1 MKGVIMP
8 LELKAFTV
16 NMKSLDQDIDDP
28 IIAGA
33 GDANGR
39 TFRIIFTQEAAA
51 QFTEYSKVYLS
62 WRHKQEKIE
71 GLNVFTKVS
80 DDPLVWE
87 IHWPQT
93 MLHEGDVLCC
103 IKLVDDISIVQSTNF
118 IVHVLS
124 DPTTG
129 ENFVTS
135 DDYSI
140 FQTAIINMNYISQK
154 MVHLM
159 EDQEKEFSQMKDDF
173 SDMKEQIDE
182 ATDKANQA
190 YDLAQEALDQ
200 IEQKDTSSGV
210 YMTEY

>member
-1 MKGVIMP
+1 MKGVKMP

-16 NMKSLDQDIDDP
+16 NMKSMDQDIDDP

-39 TFRIIFTQEAAA
+39 TFRVIFTQEAAA

-62 WRHKQEKIE
+62 WKHKQAKIE
-71 GLNVFTKVS
+71 GLNVFTHVK
-80 DDPLVWE
+80 DDPMIWE
-87 IHWPQT
+87 IHWPQS

-124 DPTTG
+124 DPTSG

-154 MVHLM
+154 MVNQM
-159 EDQEKEFSQMKDDF
+159 EDQEKEFAGWREDF
-173 SDMKEQIDE
+173 SGMKEQISE

-190 YDLAQEALDQ
+190 YELAQDALEQ
-200 IEQKDTSSGV
+200 IEQKDTATGILMV
-210 YMTEY
+210 EY

>member
-1 MKGVIMP
+1 MP
-8 LELKAFTV
+8 TELKAFTV
-16 NMKSLDQDIDDP
+16 NMKSMDQDIDDP

-39 TFRIIFTQEAAA
+39 TFRVIFTQEAAA

-62 WRHKQEKIE
+62 WKHKQAKIE
-71 GLNVFTKVS
+71 GLNVFKQVN
-80 DDPLVWE
+80 DDPMIWE

-93 MLHEGDVLCC
+93 MLREGDVLCC

-124 DPTTG
+124 DPTSG

-140 FQTAIINMNYISQK
+140 FQTAIINLNYISQK
-154 MVHLM
+154 MVHQM
-159 EDQEKEFSQMKDDF
+159 EDQEKEFAGWREDFASMK
-173 SDMKEQIDE
+173 SEITA
-182 ATDKANQA
+182 ATDKANEA
-190 YDLAQEALDQ
+190 YELAQDALEQ
-200 IEQKDTSSGV
+200 ISQKDTATGIL
-210 YMTEY
+210 MTEY

>member
-62 WRHKQEKIE
+62 WKHKQEKVE

-124 DPTTG
+124 DPTSG

-140 FQTAIINMNYISQK
+140 FQTCVINMNYISQK

-173 SDMKEQIDE
+173 SDMKEQIEE

>member
-1 MKGVIMP
+1 MP
-8 LELKAFTV
+8 KELKAFTV
-16 NMKSLDQDIDDP
+16 NLKSLDQDIDDP

-39 TFRIIFTQEAAA
+39 TFRVLFTQEAAA
-51 QFTEYSKVYLS
+51 QFTEYTKVYLA
-62 WRHKQEKIE
+62 WKHKQNRTE
-71 GLNVFTKVS
+71 GLNVFTCKS
-80 DDPLVWE
+80 IDPMVWE
-87 IHWPQT
+87 IKWPSS
-93 MLHEGDVLCC
+93 MLKEGDVLCC
-103 IKLVDDISIVQSTNF
+103 IKLIDDISIVQSTNF

-140 FQTAIINMNYISQK
+140 FQTAVINMNYISEK

-159 EDQEKEFSQMKDDF
+159 EDQEKEFSQMKDEF
-173 SDMKEQIDE
+173 AGMQEQVNDAVE
-182 ATDKANQA
+182 KS
-190 YDLAQEALDQ
+190 DLALEMAQQALD
-200 IEQKDTSSGV
+200 KDITLGV

>member
-1 MKGVIMP
+1 MKGVKMP
-8 LELKAFTV
+8 IELKAFTV
-16 NMKSLDQDIDDP
+16 NMKSMDQDIDDP

-39 TFRIIFTQEAAA
+39 TFRVIFTQEAAA

-62 WRHKQEKIE
+62 WKHKQAKIE
-71 GLNVFTKVS
+71 GLNVFTHVK
-80 DDPLVWE
+80 DDPMIWE

-93 MLHEGDVLCC
+93 MLREGDVLCC
-103 IKLVDDISIVQSTNF
+103 IKLVDDVSIVQSTNF

-124 DPTTG
+124 DPTSG

-140 FQTAIINMNYISQK
+140 FQTAIINLNYISEK
-154 MVHLM
+154 MVHQM
-159 EDQEKEFSQMKDDF
+159 EDQEKEFAGWREDFASMKG
-173 SDMKEQIDE
+173 EITA

-190 YDLAQEALDQ
+190 YEMAADALEQ
-200 IEQKDTSSGV
+200 IEQKDTATGIL
-210 YMTEY
+210 MTEY

>member
-1 MKGVIMP
+1 MP
-8 LELKAFTV
+8 IELKAFTV
-16 NMKSLDQDIDDP
+16 NMKSMDQDIDDP

-39 TFRIIFTQEAAA
+39 TFRVIFTQEAAA

-62 WRHKQEKIE
+62 WKHKQERIE
-71 GLNVFTKVS
+71 GLNIFKQVN
-80 DDPLVWE
+80 DDPMIWE

-93 MLHEGDVLCC
+93 MLREGDVLCC

-124 DPTTG
+124 DPTSG

-140 FQTAIINMNYISQK
+140 FQTAIINLNYISQK
-154 MVHLM
+154 MVHQM
-159 EDQEKEFSQMKDDF
+159 EDQEKEFAGWREDFASMKG
-173 SDMKEQIDE
+173 EIAA
-182 ATDKANQA
+182 ATDKANEA
-190 YDLAQEALDQ
+190 YELAQDALEQ
-200 IEQKDTSSGV
+200 IAQKDTATGIL
-210 YMTEY
+210 MTEY

>member
-1 MKGVIMP
+1 MP
-8 LELKAFTV
+8 IELKAFTV
-16 NMKSLDQDIDDP
+16 NMKSMDQDIDDP

-39 TFRIIFTQEAAA
+39 TFRVIFTQEAAA

-62 WRHKQEKIE
+62 WKHKQEKIE

-129 ENFVTS
+129 ENFITS

-140 FQTAIINMNYISQK
+140 FQTAVINMNYISQK

-173 SDMKEQIDE
+173 SDMKEQIEE

>member
-1 MKGVIMP
+1 MKGVKMP

-16 NMKSLDQDIDDP
+16 NMKSMDQDIDDP

-39 TFRIIFTQEAAA
+39 TFRVIFTQEAAA

-62 WRHKQEKIE
+62 WKHKQAKIE
-71 GLNVFTKVS
+71 GLNIFTHVKN
-80 DDPLVWE
+80 DPMIWE
-87 IHWPQT
+87 IHWPQS

-124 DPTTG
+124 DPTSG

-154 MVHLM
+154 MVNQM
-159 EDQEKEFSQMKDDF
+159 EDQEKEFAGWREDF
-173 SDMKEQIDE
+173 SGMKEQILE

-190 YDLAQEALDQ
+190 YELAQDALEQ
-200 IEQKDTSSGV
+200 IEQKDTATGIL
-210 YMTEY
+210 MTEY

>member
-1 MKGVIMP
+1 MKGVKMP

-16 NMKSLDQDIDDP
+16 NMKSMDQDIDDP

-39 TFRIIFTQEAAA
+39 TFRVIFTQEAAA

-62 WRHKQEKIE
+62 WKHKQAKIE
-71 GLNVFTKVS
+71 GLNVFTHVK
-80 DDPLVWE
+80 DDPMIWE
-87 IHWPQT
+87 IHWPQS

-124 DPTTG
+124 DPTSG

-154 MVHLM
+154 MVNQM
-159 EDQEKEFSQMKDDF
+159 EDQEKEFAGWREDF
-173 SDMKEQIDE
+173 SGMKEQISE

-190 YDLAQEALDQ
+190 YELAQDALEQ
-200 IEQKDTSSGV
+200 IEQKDTATGIL
-210 YMTEY
+210 MTEY

>member
-1 MKGVIMP
+1 MKGVKMP

-16 NMKSLDQDIDDP
+16 NMKSMDQDIDDP

-39 TFRIIFTQEAAA
+39 TFRVIFTQEAAA

-62 WRHKQEKIE
+62 WKHKQAKIE
-71 GLNVFTKVS
+71 GLNVFTHVK
-80 DDPLVWE
+80 DDPMIWE
-87 IHWPQT
+87 IHWPQS

-124 DPTTG
+124 DPTSG

-154 MVHLM
+154 MVNQM
-159 EDQEKEFSQMKDDF
+159 EDQEKEFAGWREDF
-173 SDMKEQIDE
+173 SGMKEQISE

-190 YDLAQEALDQ
+190 YELAQDALEQ
-200 IEQKDTSSGV
+200 IEQKDTATGIL
-210 YMTEY
+210 MTKY

>member
-28 IIAGA
+28 IVAGA

-62 WRHKQEKIE
+62 WKHKQEKIE

-124 DPTTG
+124 DPTSG

-140 FQTAIINMNYISQK
+140 FQTAVINMNYISQK

-173 SDMKEQIDE
+173 SNMKEQIEE

>member
-1 MKGVIMP
+1 MP

-62 WRHKQEKIE
+62 WRHKQERVE
-71 GLNVFTKVS
+71 GLNVFTKVC

-87 IHWPQT
+87 IHWPQA

-124 DPTTG
+124 DPTSG

-140 FQTAIINMNYISQK
+140 FKTAVIQMNYISQK
-154 MVHLM
+154 MVNQM
-159 EDQEKEFSQMKDDF
+159 EDQEKEFSSWRDEFSGMKD
-173 SDMKEQIDE
+173 QINE

-190 YDLAQEALDQ
+190 YDLAKDALDR
-200 IEQKDTSSGV
+200 IEEKDTATGLI
-210 YMTEY
+210 MTEY

>member
-1 MKGVIMP
+1 MKGVKMP

-39 TFRIIFTQEAAA
+39 TFRVIFTQEAAA
-51 QFTEYSKVYLS
+51 QFTEYSKVYLA
-62 WRHKQEKIE
+62 WKHKQERIE
-71 GLNVFTKVS
+71 GLNIFTQVN
-80 DDPLVWE
+80 DDPMIWE
-87 IHWPQT
+87 IHWPQS

-124 DPTTG
+124 DPTSG

-154 MVHLM
+154 MVNQM
-159 EDQEKEFSQMKDDF
+159 EDQEKEFAGWREDFASMKG
-173 SDMKEQIDE
+173 EIT
-182 ATDKANQA
+182 AAADKANEA
-190 YDLAQEALDQ
+190 YELAQDALEQ
-200 IEQKDTSSGV
+200 IAQKDTATGIL
-210 YMTEY
+210 MTEY

>member
-8 LELKAFTV
+8 LELKTFTV

-129 ENFVTS
+129 ENFITS

-140 FQTAIINMNYISQK
+140 FQTAVINMNYISQK

-173 SDMKEQIDE
+173 SDMKEQIEE

>member
-1 MKGVIMP
+1 MKGVKMP
-8 LELKAFTV
+8 LKLKAFTV
-16 NMKSLDQDIDDP
+16 NMKSMDQDIDDP

-39 TFRIIFTQEAAA
+39 TFRVIFTQEAAV

-62 WRHKQEKIE
+62 WKHKQAKIE
-71 GLNVFTKVS
+71 GLNVFTHVK
-80 DDPLVWE
+80 DDPMIWE
-87 IHWPQT
+87 IHWPQS

-124 DPTTG
+124 DPTSG

-154 MVHLM
+154 MVNQM
-159 EDQEKEFSQMKDDF
+159 EDQEKEFAGWREDF
-173 SDMKEQIDE
+173 SGMKEQISE

-190 YDLAQEALDQ
+190 YELAQDALEQ
-200 IEQKDTSSGV
+200 IEQKDTATGIL
-210 YMTEY
+210 MTEY

>member
-62 WRHKQEKIE
+62 WKHKQEKIE

-80 DDPLVWE
+80 DDPPVWE

-124 DPTTG
+124 DPTSG

-140 FQTAIINMNYISQK
+140 FQTAVINMNYISQK

-173 SDMKEQIDE
+173 SDMKEQIEE

>member
-62 WRHKQEKIE
+62 WKHKQEKIE

-124 DPTTG
+124 DPTSG
-129 ENFVTS
+129 ENFITS

-140 FQTAIINMNYISQK
+140 FQTAVINMNYISQK

-173 SDMKEQIDE
+173 SDMKEQIEE

>member
-1 MKGVIMP
+1 MP
-8 LELKAFTV
+8 TELKAFTV
-16 NMKSLDQDIDDP
+16 NMKSMDQDIDDP

-62 WRHKQEKIE
+62 WKHKQERIE
-71 GLNVFTKVS
+71 GLNVFKQVN
-80 DDPLVWE
+80 DDPMIWE

-93 MLHEGDVLCC
+93 MLREGDVLCC
-103 IKLVDDISIVQSTNF
+103 IKLVDNISIVQSTNF

-124 DPTTG
+124 DPTSG

-140 FQTAIINMNYISQK
+140 FQTAIINLNYISQK
-154 MVHLM
+154 MVHQM
-159 EDQEKEFSQMKDDF
+159 EDQEKEFAGWREDFTSMKDEI
-173 SDMKEQIDE
+173 SA
-182 ATDKANQA
+182 ATDKANEA
-190 YDLAQEALDQ
+190 YELAQDALEQ
-200 IEQKDTSSGV
+200 ISQKDTATGIL
-210 YMTEY
+210 MTEY

>member
-1 MKGVIMP
+1 MKGVKMP

-16 NMKSLDQDIDDP
+16 NMKSMDQDIDDP

-39 TFRIIFTQEAAA
+39 TFRVIFTQEAAA

-62 WRHKQEKIE
+62 WKHKQAKIE
-71 GLNVFTKVS
+71 GLNVFTHVK
-80 DDPLVWE
+80 DDPMIWE
-87 IHWPQT
+87 IHWPQS

-124 DPTTG
+124 DPTSG

-154 MVHLM
+154 MVNQM
-159 EDQEKEFSQMKDDF
+159 EDQEKEFAGWREDF
-173 SDMKEQIDE
+173 SGMKEQISE

-190 YDLAQEALDQ
+190 YELAQDVLEQ
-200 IEQKDTSSGV
+200 IEQKDTATGIL
-210 YMTEY
+210 MTEY

>member
-1 MKGVIMP
+1 MKGVKMP

-16 NMKSLDQDIDDP
+16 NMKSMDQDIDDP

-39 TFRIIFTQEAAA
+39 TFRVIFTQEAAA

-62 WRHKQEKIE
+62 WKHKQAKIE
-71 GLNVFTKVS
+71 GLNVFTHVK
-80 DDPLVWE
+80 DDPMIWE
-87 IHWPQT
+87 IHWPQS

-124 DPTTG
+124 DPTSG

-140 FQTAIINMNYISQK
+140 FQTAIINMNHISQK
-154 MVHLM
+154 MVNQM
-159 EDQEKEFSQMKDDF
+159 EDQEKEFAGWREDF
-173 SDMKEQIDE
+173 SGMKEQILE

-190 YDLAQEALDQ
+190 YELAQDALEQ
-200 IEQKDTSSGV
+200 IEQKDTATGIL
-210 YMTEY
+210 MTEY

>member
-1 MKGVIMP
+1 MP
-8 LELKAFTV
+8 IELKAFTV

-39 TFRIIFTQEAAA
+39 TFRVIFTQEAAA

-62 WRHKQEKIE
+62 WKHKQERIE
-71 GLNVFTKVS
+71 GLNIFTQVN
-80 DDPLVWE
+80 DDPMIWE
-87 IHWPQT
+87 IHWPQS

-124 DPTTG
+124 DPTSG

-154 MVHLM
+154 MVNQM
-159 EDQEKEFSQMKDDF
+159 EDQEKEFAGWREDFASMKG
-173 SDMKEQIDE
+173 EIPA
-182 ATDKANQA
+182 ATDKANEA
-190 YDLAQEALDQ
+190 YELAQDALEQ
-200 IEQKDTSSGV
+200 INKKDTATGIL
-210 YMTEY
+210 MTEY

>member
-1 MKGVIMP
+1 MP
-8 LELKAFTV
+8 IELKAFTV
-16 NMKSLDQDIDDP
+16 NMKSMDQDIDDP

-39 TFRIIFTQEAAA
+39 TFRVIFTQEAAA

-62 WRHKQEKIE
+62 WKHKQAKIE
-71 GLNVFTKVS
+71 GLNVFTHVK
-80 DDPLVWE
+80 DDPMIWE

-93 MLHEGDVLCC
+93 MLREGDVLCC
-103 IKLVDDISIVQSTNF
+103 IKLVDDVSIVQSTNF

-124 DPTTG
+124 DPTSG

-154 MVHLM
+154 MVNQM
-159 EDQEKEFSQMKDDF
+159 QDQEKEFAEWREDF
-173 SDMKEQIDE
+173 SGMKEQITE
-182 ATDKANQA
+182 ATDRANQA
-190 YDLAQEALDQ
+190 YELAQDALEQ
-200 IEQKDTSSGV
+200 IEQKDTATGIL
-210 YMTEY
+210 MTEY

>member
-1 MKGVIMP
+1 MKGVKMP

-16 NMKSLDQDIDDP
+16 NMKSMDQDIDDP

-39 TFRIIFTQEAAA
+39 TFRVIFTQEAAA

-62 WRHKQEKIE
+62 WKHKQAKIE
-71 GLNVFTKVS
+71 GLNIFTQVKN
-80 DDPLVWE
+80 DPMIWE
-87 IHWPQT
+87 IHWPQS

-124 DPTTG
+124 DPTSG

-154 MVHLM
+154 MVNQM
-159 EDQEKEFSQMKDDF
+159 EDQEKEFAGWREDF
-173 SDMKEQIDE
+173 SGMKEQILE

-190 YDLAQEALDQ
+190 YELAQDALEQ
-200 IEQKDTSSGV
+200 IEQKDTATGIL
-210 YMTEY
+210 MTEY

>member
-62 WRHKQEKIE
+62 WKHKQEKIE

-80 DDPLVWE
+80 EDPLVWE
-87 IHWPQT
+87 IYWPQT

-124 DPTTG
+124 DPTSG

-140 FQTAIINMNYISQK
+140 FQTAVINMNYISQK

-173 SDMKEQIDE
+173 SDMKEQIE
-182 ATDKANQA
+182 EVTNKANQA